1 MKKLCLEEICV
12 NVPLTVVQQA
22 LQHWEYLICLPNWL
36 HLSPVPMT
44 IEIPGQ
50 MVDFDCFSYPE
61 FCESRNQ
68 VEARTIDPSHI
79 LTNLW
84 LHATQKGFFKCDP
97 QAFKQV
103 SVANNDI
110 LGRALLEIPI
120 PDKQSVPF
128 ARKVFSRQVENQM
141 MTNGDNKEAEL
152 VHKIRNWFDACN
164 EHGIP
169 LQKRLKYFV
178 EMNNYLFRFY
188 DPQHFP
194 VSLTHICGLP
204 STTFQ
209 GILQNISTRIQLYR
223 LSQNN
228 TYNQ

>member
-1 MKKLCLEEICV
+1 MSIVK
-12 NVPLTVVQQA
+12 
-22 LQHWEYLICLPNWL
+22 
-36 HLSPVPMT
+36 
-44 IEIPGQ
+44 
-50 MVDFDCFSYPE
+50 
-61 FCESRNQ
+61 
-68 VEARTIDPSHI
+68 
-79 LTNLW
+79 
-84 LHATQKGFFKCDP
+84 
-97 QAFKQV
+97 
-103 SVANNDI
+103 NDI
-110 LGRALLEIPI
+110 LERALLEIPI

-128 ARKVFSRQVENQM
+128 AHKVFSCQVENQM
-141 MTNGDNKEAEL
+141 ITNGDNKEAEL
-152 VHKIRNWFDACN
+152 VHKICNWFDACN

-169 LQKRLKYFV
+169 LQKWLKFFV

-194 VSLTHICGLP
+194 VSLMHICGLP

>member
-1 MKKLCLEEICV
+1 M
-12 NVPLTVVQQA
+12 
-22 LQHWEYLICLPNWL
+22 
-36 HLSPVPMT
+36 
-44 IEIPGQ
+44 
-50 MVDFDCFSYPE
+50 
-61 FCESRNQ
+61 
-68 VEARTIDPSHI
+68 
-79 LTNLW
+79 
-84 LHATQKGFFKCDP
+84 
-97 QAFKQV
+97 
-103 SVANNDI
+103 SVANNNI

-120 PDKQSVPF
+120 PYKQSVPF
-128 ARKVFSRQVENQM
+128 ACKVFSHEVENQM
-141 MTNGDNKEAEL
+141 ITNGDNKEAEF

-169 LQKRLKYFV
+169 LHKRLKYFV

-223 LSQNN
+223 FAK
-228 TYNQ
+228 